1 MSNKFNYLKEAVFY
15 SQQDPNKLAEI
26 LSGVVQDTATSITI
40 SGSSLVENDVTNG
53 TTAKYTSVALSQFGD
68 EMTGVEVT
76 LSLKEAVT
84 GVSIS
89 GGTVTIAN
97 SVADGTV
104 FIIKGSANSGAI
116 LAELKVTVVVP
127 DDEE

>member
-1 MSNKFNYLKEAVFY
+1 M
-15 SQQDPNKLAEI
+15 
-26 LSGVVQDTATSITI
+26 QDTATSITI

-68 EMTGVEVT
+68 EMSGVEVT

-97 SVADGTV
+97 TVADGTV

>member
-68 EMTGVEVT
+68 EMSGVEVT

-97 SVADGTV
+97 TVADGTV

>member
-26 LSGVVQDTATSITI
+26 LSGVVQDTATSINI

-97 SVADGTV
+97 TVADGTV